1 MRLKSKKN
9 HLENNQSKGAG
20 RKERKMNANIQ
31 PLAIQKYIKLAKEND
46 VISFAAGLPDLGVLP
61 LAELKEIYGLLKEE
75 AFSSFQY
82 QSPIDALKTKIQVF
96 MADKSIQC
104 GLDEILITSGAQ
116 QGIYLAA
123 NLWFRQNASLMV
135 EKFVYPGFLQVA
147 NLFNLNYLGIPSVF
161 GEGPDLNYMETILKK
176 EKPLPFLYTVCNGN
190 NPQSETWSHELR
202 KNIAL
207 LAEKYNFIVV
217 EDDPYGYLSFT
228 EEKFLP
234 MRAYTKNALYI
245 GSFSKIIAPSLRVG
259 WMVGDKEII
268 QKLEQLK
275 DMNDLSVS
283 NLNQLT
289 VNKFLERHE
298 LAMITQPQINLYKE
312 KRDCMIAAIKLVFLK
327 FLSN

>member
-1 MRLKSKKN
+1 
-9 HLENNQSKGAG
+9 
-20 RKERKMNANIQ
+20 
-31 PLAIQKYIKLAKEND
+31 
-46 VISFAAGLPDLGVLP
+46 
-61 LAELKEIYGLLKEE
+61 
-75 AFSSFQY
+75 
-82 QSPIDALKTKIQVF
+82 

-161 GEGPDLNYMETILKK
+161 GVGPDLNYMETILKK

-275 DMNDLSVS
+275 DMNNLSVS

-312 KRDCMIAAIKLVFLK
+312 KRDCMIAAIKEYLKIPFKLVCPKHGMFIWLEFPCHDIEK
-327 FLSN
+327 FQKFIFEKSRVLYIPGSAFSVVKSVDKQAIRLNFSFPTCAMIVLGIKKLSACLNLLETKKISKIDI